1 MSTRANNEAA
11 KISSRINVTPM
22 VDVMLV
28 LLIIFMVITPM
39 IQAGRVRLAAASYP
53 IPMPDVN
60 REDALVVAVMHD
72 GTIFLG
78 SQMVSNQTL
87 TDKIKDELPAHRD
100 KTVYVRADARVR
112 YGALVNVVDD
122 LRSAGIDRLGLLTQ
136 QRPQHLIHGPQL

>member
-1 MSTRANNEAA
+1 
-11 KISSRINVTPM
+11 M

-39 IQAGRVRLAAASYP
+39 IQTGRVKLAATSNPA
-53 IPMPDVN
+53 PMPDVN

-78 SQMVSNQTL
+78 SQMVSDQAV
-87 TDKIKDELPAHRD
+87 TDKMKDELPAHPD

-112 YGALVNVVDD
+112 YGALVNVVDH
-122 LRSAGIDRLGLLTQ
+122 LRSAGVDQLGLLTQ
-136 QRPQHLIHGPQL
+136 QRLRHLIPGP

>member
-1 MSTRANNEAA
+1 MNTRASDAE
-11 KISSRINVTPM
+11 KIGSRINVTPM

-39 IQAGRVRLAAASYP
+39 IQASRVKLASTSNP
-53 IPMPDVN
+53 TPMPDVN

-78 SQMVSNQTL
+78 SQIVSDATL
-87 TDKIKDELPAHRD
+87 AEKIKDELPTHSN

-112 YGALVNVVDD
+112 YGALVSVIDD
-122 LRSAGIDRLGLLTQ
+122 LRSAGMDQLGLLTQ
-136 QRPQHLIHGPQL
+136 QRQRDLIHRPQL

>member
-1 MSTRANNEAA
+1 MSRRANNDAA
-11 KISSRINVTPM
+11 KINSRINVTPM

-39 IQAGRVRLAAASYP
+39 IQAGRVKLATASNP
-53 IPMPDVN
+53 VPMPDVN

-78 SQMVSNQTL
+78 SQLVSGEVL
-87 TDKIKDELPAHRD
+87 TNKIKAELPAHSY

-122 LRSAGIDRLGLLTQ
+122 LRWAGTDQLGLLTQ
-136 QRPQHLIHGPQL
+136 QR

>member
-1 MSTRANNEAA
+1 MNTRTTNAK

-39 IQAGRVRLAAASYP
+39 IQASRVKLASTSNP
-53 IPMPDVN
+53 TSMPDVN

-78 SQMVSNQTL
+78 SQIVSDATL
-87 TDKIKDELPAHRD
+87 AEKIKDELPTHSN

-112 YGALVNVVDD
+112 YGALVSVIDD
-122 LRSAGIDRLGLLTQ
+122 LRSAGIDQLGLLTQ
-136 QRPQHLIHGPQL
+136 QRQRDLIHSPQL

>member
-1 MSTRANNEAA
+1 
-11 KISSRINVTPM
+11 
-22 VDVMLV
+22 MLV

-39 IQAGRVRLAAASYP
+39 IQTGKVKLAAASNP
-53 IPMPDVN
+53 TPMPDVN

-78 SQMVSNQTL
+78 SQMVSGETL
-87 TDKIKDELPAHRD
+87 TTKIKDELPTHSD

-122 LRSAGIDRLGLLTQ
+122 LRSAGIDQLGLLTQ
-136 QRPQHLIHGPQL
+136 QRPRRFNSSPQL

>member
-1 MSTRANNEAA
+1 
-11 KISSRINVTPM
+11 M

-39 IQAGRVRLAAASYP
+39 IQASRVKLASTSNP
-53 IPMPDVN
+53 TSMPDVN

-78 SQMVSNQTL
+78 SQIVSDATL
-87 TDKIKDELPAHRD
+87 AEKIKDELPTHSN

-112 YGALVNVVDD
+112 YGALVSVIDD
-122 LRSAGIDRLGLLTQ
+122 LRSAGINQLGLLTQ
-136 QRPQHLIHGPQL
+136 QRQRDLIHSPQL

>member
-1 MSTRANNEAA
+1 MNTPASDAE

-39 IQAGRVRLAAASYP
+39 IQASRVKLASTSNP
-53 IPMPDVN
+53 TPMPDVN

-78 SQMVSNQTL
+78 SQIVSDATL
-87 TDKIKDELPAHRD
+87 AEKIKAELPAQRD

-112 YGALVNVVDD
+112 YGALVSVIDD
-122 LRSAGIDRLGLLTQ
+122 LRSAGIDQLGLLTQ
-136 QRPQHLIHGPQL
+136 QRQRDLIHSPRL

>member
-1 MSTRANNEAA
+1 MSTRRAREGD
-11 KISSRINVTPM
+11 KISSGINVTPM

-39 IQAGRVRLAAASYP
+39 IQTGRVKLAATSNPA
-53 IPMPDVN
+53 PMPDVN

-78 SQMVSNQTL
+78 SQMVSDQTL
-87 TDKIKDELPAHRD
+87 TDKMKDELPAHPD

-122 LRSAGIDRLGLLTQ
+122 LRSAGVDQLGLLTQ
-136 QRPQHLIHGPQL
+136 QRLPHLVPGP

>member
-1 MSTRANNEAA
+1 MNTRASDAE

-39 IQAGRVRLAAASYP
+39 IQASRVKLASTSNP
-53 IPMPDVN
+53 TPMPDVN

-78 SQMVSNQTL
+78 SQIVSDATL
-87 TDKIKDELPAHRD
+87 AEKIKAELPAQRD

-112 YGALVNVVDD
+112 YGALVSVIDD
-122 LRSAGIDRLGLLTQ
+122 LRSAGIDQLGLLTQ
-136 QRPQHLIHGPQL
+136 QRQRDLIHSPRL

>member
-1 MSTRANNEAA
+1 MNTRTSNAK

-39 IQAGRVRLAAASYP
+39 IQASRVKLASTSNP
-53 IPMPDVN
+53 TSMPDVN

-78 SQMVSNQTL
+78 SQIVSDATL
-87 TDKIKDELPAHRD
+87 AKR
-100 KTVYVRADARVR
+100 
-112 YGALVNVVDD
+112 
-122 LRSAGIDRLGLLTQ
+122 
-136 QRPQHLIHGPQL
+136 

>member
-1 MSTRANNEAA
+1 MSTRRAREGD
-11 KISSRINVTPM
+11 KISSGINVTPM

-39 IQAGRVRLAAASYP
+39 IQTGRVKLAATSNPA
-53 IPMPDVN
+53 PMPDVN

-78 SQMVSNQTL
+78 SQTVSDQTL
-87 TDKIKDELPAHRD
+87 TDKIKDELPTHPD

-112 YGALVNVVDD
+112 YGALVNVVDH
-122 LRSAGIDRLGLLTQ
+122 LRSAGVDQLGLLTQ
-136 QRPQHLIHGPQL
+136 QRLRHLIPGP

>member
-1 MSTRANNEAA
+1 MSTPASSQAANIN
-11 KISSRINVTPM
+11 SRINVTPM

-39 IQAGRVRLAAASYP
+39 IQASRVKLASTSNP
-53 IPMPDVN
+53 TSMPDVN

-78 SQMVSNQTL
+78 GQMVTGETL
-87 TDKIKDELPAHRD
+87 TEKIKDELPTHSD

-122 LRSAGIDRLGLLTQ
+122 LRSAGIDQLGLLTQ
-136 QRPQHLIHGPQL
+136 QRQRHLIAAPQI

>member
-1 MSTRANNEAA
+1 MNTRTSNAK

-39 IQAGRVRLAAASYP
+39 IQASRVKLASTSNP
-53 IPMPDVN
+53 TSMPDVN

-78 SQMVSNQTL
+78 SQIVSDATL
-87 TDKIKDELPAHRD
+87 AEKIKDELPTHSN

-112 YGALVNVVDD
+112 YGALVSVIDD
-122 LRSAGIDRLGLLTQ
+122 LRSAGINQLGLLTQ
-136 QRPQHLIHGPQL
+136 QRQRDLIHSPQL